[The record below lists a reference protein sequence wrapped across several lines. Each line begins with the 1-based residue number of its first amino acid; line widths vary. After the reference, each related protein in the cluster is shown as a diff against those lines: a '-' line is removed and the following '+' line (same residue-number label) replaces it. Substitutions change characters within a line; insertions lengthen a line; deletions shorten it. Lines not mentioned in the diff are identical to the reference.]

1 MLIAEYD
8 PNYGTKILAD
18 EHSIVRL
25 GENVDKTRMIT
36 DEAYARL
43 AATLRRY
50 ALIIQ
55 HFKVN
60 RIEAVGTSALRDAL
74 NKDYIVAK
82 LEREFGLRVDII
94 SGEYEAKLT
103 YRGAMFDFEVT
114 DEATAVIDI
123 GGGSTEIAFGSHSV
137 YGWGRSF
144 DVGAVRLTEQGI
156 TKNTLPDR
164 QAMLA
169 ELFKNADDTGWAQP
183 TRLVAVAGT
192 PTTLAAMK
200 NKLTEFDRAN
210 VHGEVLS
217 LQEVEALLDEMLTIS
232 TDELITKYPAVPR
245 GRADILPAGTVILLE
260 AMKALKMDTV
270 TVSANGL
277 RYGILNAVLFP
288 LH

>member
-1 MLIAEYD
+1 LRVAAIDIGTNACLMLIAEYD

-137 YGWGRSF
+137 YG
-144 DVGAVRLTEQGI
+144 D
-156 TKNTLPDR
+156 
-164 QAMLA
+164 
-169 ELFKNADDTGWAQP
+169 
-183 TRLVAVAGT
+183 
-192 PTTLAAMK
+192 
-200 NKLTEFDRAN
+200 
-210 VHGEVLS
+210 
-217 LQEVEALLDEMLTIS
+217 EALM
-232 TDELITKYPAVPR
+232 
-245 GRADILPAGTVILLE
+245 
-260 AMKALKMDTV
+260 
-270 TVSANGL
+270 
-277 RYGILNAVLFP
+277 
-288 LH
+288 